1 MESSRGPGQRAG
13 LTRDGILEAASV
25 LLAER
30 GSQGLTMRA
39 VAMELGVAPN
49 AIYSHIAGKAALV
62 DGVLDRTLARI
73 EAPPPDAGLDPVA
86 ALHTLMS
93 STYEVL
99 LANAGLVPV
108 YLARQG
114 ANGANARRLGDV
126 MLAHLAA
133 AGVKDAAARE
143 ALRVLIVYTIGFA
156 AFTTGRPAEAGDEAE
171 TDAVGPL
178 PPAELHTNFDS
189 GLRWLLA
196 GITSAPAG

>member
-1 MESSRGPGQRAG
+1 MESTRGPGQRAG
-13 LTRDGILEAASV
+13 LTRDRILAAASV

-39 VAMELGVAPN
+39 VAEQLGVAPN
-49 AIYSHIAGKAALV
+49 ALYSHIAGKAALV
-62 DGVLDRTLARI
+62 DGVLDQTLARI
-73 EAPPPDAGLDPVA
+73 EAPLPGAGLDPVD
-86 ALHTLMS
+86 ALHRLMS

-99 LANAGLVPV
+99 LDNAGLVPV

-114 ANGANARRLGDV
+114 ANGANAQRLGAI

-133 AGVKDAAARE
+133 AGVTDAPARE

-156 AFTTGRPAEAGDEAE
+156 AFTTGRTDEAGV
-171 TDAVGPL
+171 DAAGPL
-178 PPAELHTNFDS
+178 PGTELHTNFDS

-196 GITSAPAG
+196 GITSTSAG